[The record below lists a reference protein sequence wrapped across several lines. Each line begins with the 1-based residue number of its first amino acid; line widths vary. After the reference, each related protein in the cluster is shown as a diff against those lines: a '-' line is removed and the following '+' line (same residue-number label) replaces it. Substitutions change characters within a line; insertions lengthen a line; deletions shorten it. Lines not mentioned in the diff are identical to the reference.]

1 MHTTTAPMTELVR
14 TEWRRFRSPGRVI
27 AMTAASLVVIA
38 LGLLFAAANRS
49 SCSRG
54 PVEVACPS
62 DPRGPQDQAVTD
74 NFSFVHQPLDRDG
87 SITARMTSMTGI
99 ITYPP
104 PDHDEIVSGLVPWA
118 KAGVIIKDGLEQG
131 SAYAA
136 LMITGEHGVRMQHNY
151 VHDVAGNPGR
161 VSARSPRWLR
171 LTRSGDTITG
181 YESAD
186 GEQWIR
192 VGTARLAGLPA
203 TVQVGLF
210 ATSPGAMTL
219 RQVALGAGLPEVR
232 FTQATAVF
240 DDVSV
245 VGGTGEWS
253 DGSVGEMGHT
263 DWERYHRAPGVVES
277 NGAFAVT
284 GSGDIGPIGA
294 EGGHPV
300 ERPLV
305 GLAIGL
311 LPMLVVAVRFVT
323 GELRTGA
330 PAHRPLAG
338 RVLAAKALVIGGAAL
353 ISGLVAAGVVVPVSA
368 GILRANGTSVVPAST
383 VTGLRVVVGVAALLA
398 VAAIFALALGA
409 LLRRTWAA
417 LLVAISTVLVPYL
430 LAALPLLPDDA
441 ARWLLRVTPAAGF
454 AVQQTIR
461 EYPQV
466 VAHYAPS
473 SGYFPLPWWA
483 GFALLCGYAAVA
495 FALAVARSR
504 EATV

>member
-1 MHTTTAPMTELVR
+1 MV
-14 TEWRRFRSPGRVI
+14 
-27 AMTAASLVVIA
+27 AASLVVIA

-49 SCSRG
+49 SCSKG

-62 DPRGPQDQAVTD
+62 DPLGPQDQAVTD
-74 NFSFVHQPLDRDG
+74 KFYFMHQPLDRDG

-104 PDHDEIVSGLVPWA
+104 PDHDEIVPGIVPWA
-118 KAGVIIKDGLEQG
+118 KAGVIVKDGLEQG

-136 LMITGEHGVRMQHNY
+136 LMVTGDHGVRMQHNY
-151 VHDVAGNPGR
+151 THDVAGSPSG
-161 VSARSPRWLR
+161 VSSQSPRWLS

-186 GEQWIR
+186 GEQWTR
-192 VGTARLAGLPA
+192 VGTARLAGLPE

-210 ATSPGAMTL
+210 ATSPGDLTL
-219 RQVALGAGLPEVR
+219 RPVALGAGLPEVR

-240 DDVSV
+240 DNVSV
-245 VGGTGEWS
+245 VGDAGEWTYS
-253 DGSVGEMGHT
+253 SVGEMGHT
-263 DWERYHRAPGVVES
+263 DWERHHRAPGVVES
-277 NGAFAVT
+277 NGAFSVT

-300 ERPLV
+300 ERPLI

-311 LPMLVVAVRFVT
+311 LPVLVVAVRFVT
-323 GELRTGA
+323 GEFRPGA
-330 PAHRPLAG
+330 AGTRPLTG
-338 RVLAAKALVIGGAAL
+338 RVLMAKTLVIGAVAFL
-353 ISGLVAAGVVVPVSA
+353 VGLVAAGIVVPVGA
-368 GILRANGTSVVPAST
+368 GILRANGTSVIPVSA
-383 VTGLRVVVGVAALLA
+383 VTGLRAVIGVAALLA

-417 LLVAISTVLVPYL
+417 LLVAISTVVVPYL
-430 LAALPLLPDDA
+430 LAALPLLPDNA

-473 SGYFPLPWWA
+473 AGYLPLPWWA

-495 FALAVARSR
+495 VALAVSRSR
-504 EATV
+504 QATV